1 MRRSNA
7 AKWIAAMEEEKSAF
21 FTNGTWEIVPTHH
34 TWNLLSSKWVFKIK
48 VDENGAITRYRACL
62 VAKGFLQRE
71 GVDGD
76 IFSSSPLLCDIEL
89 SDCCWLWRL
98 TMAST
103 RATSTVPRRSH
114 RRL

>member
-1 MRRSNA
+1 
-7 AKWIAAMEEEKSAF
+7 MEEEKSAF

-48 VDENGAITRYRACL
+48 VDENGTITRYRARL

-71 GVDGD
+71 GVDYGD
-76 IFSSSPLLCDIEL
+76 IFSPVVRYS
-89 SDCCWLWRL
+89 WLWRL

-103 RATSTVPRRSH
+103 SATSTVPRRSH
-114 RRL
+114 RRTLTHPAT